1 MPSPDLNSSRS
12 PAADNAV
19 NVCLAEHSRALFQAS
34 WMRSATAEASALRHR
49 LRKLHFHAETPFRCI
64 KHHEKKPEPSVAP
77 SDATGRELIALME
90 AEVSSELL
98 LREDDGD
105 GEIQWKR
112 ATAGD
117 LLGLTPLFMGML
129 ENARKTQQ
137 NPPERQPGRHQLGEI
152 IGQGLE
158 QNIPLRLLQLVIS
171 EMAETL
177 HHIALY
183 DAIQT
188 YGPPPCDFMF
198 MVMGSE
204 GRFEQ
209 TLKTDQDNA
218 IVFDG
223 DEETH
228 QPYFLKLGDSVN
240 KALHAFGFDLCKG
253 DVMAKNPKW
262 CRSLDS
268 WKQYFSN
275 WIRTPKPMAVMQST
289 IFFDFKCG
297 YGNPDFRRALRQHL
311 REILSERADL
321 FFYHLAQNTINNA
334 IPLGLLGGLKYKS
347 AEGLD
352 LKKAMLPGVN
362 YARLYALRHHIH
374 HPNTLRRLQE
384 LKKDK
389 VLPEQEIEELS
400 GTYIFLMDLRLRH
413 QLKLL
418 KSNQSPDNNIIPE
431 ELPKETKEQLKQAL
445 KKMKRLQQH
454 LRLEYSSGY

>member
-1 MPSPDLNSSRS
+1 MPSPNEKNQNN
-12 PAADNAV
+12 PATDYSV
-19 NVCLAEHSRALFQAS
+19 RIRLAENGLTLLESDWMQQA
-34 WMRSATAEASALRHR
+34 TGENTALRQH
-49 LRKLHFHAETPFRCI
+49 LRKLHYHAKKPFRCS
-64 KHHEKKPEPSVAP
+64 KHREKKPEPSVAP
-77 SDATGRELIALME
+77 ARATGRELIAIME

-98 LREDDGD
+98 LREEDENGNLM
-105 GEIQWKR
+105 WKL

-117 LLGLTPLFMGML
+117 LLGLTPMFLDML
-129 ENARKTQQ
+129 KSAGGPQDSSDK
-137 NPPERQPGRHQLGEI
+137 QPGRHQLAEI
-152 IGQGLE
+152 IEQGLK
-158 QNIPLRLLQLVIS
+158 QDIPLRLLQLVVS

-183 DAIQT
+183 DGIQT
-188 YGPPPCDFMF
+188 FGPPPCDFMF

-228 QPYFLKLGDSVN
+228 QAYFLKLGDSVN

-253 DVMAKNPKW
+253 DVMARNPKW
-262 CRSLDS
+262 CRSLDG
-268 WKQYFSN
+268 WKRYFSN

-311 REILSERADL
+311 REMLSERADL
-321 FFYHLAQNTINNA
+321 FFYHLAQNAIDNA
-334 IPLGLLGGLKYKS
+334 IPLGFFGGFKYPS
-347 AEGLD
+347 DEGLD
-352 LKKAMLPGVN
+352 VKKAMLPAVN

-374 HPNTLRRLQE
+374 HPNTLRRLYE
-384 LKKDK
+384 LKNDK
-389 VLPEQEIEELS
+389 ALPEKEVEELS
-400 GTYIFLMDLRLRH
+400 ETYTFMMDLRLRH
-413 QLKLL
+413 QLGLL
-418 KSNQSPDNNIIPE
+418 HNNQTPDNNIFPGNY
-431 ELPKETKEQLKQAL
+431 PKETQDRLKNAL
-445 KKMKRLQQH
+445 KKMKSLQQH

>member
-1 MPSPDLNSSRS
+1 MMPSP
-12 PAADNAV
+12 NANNQSESAGDDAV
-19 NVCLAEHSRALFQAS
+19 RLQLAENGLMLLESDWMQQA
-34 WMRSATAEASALRHR
+34 TGENTVLRQH
-49 LRKLHFHAETPFRCI
+49 LRKLHFHAEKPFICS
-64 KHHEKKPEPSVAP
+64 KHREKKPEPSVAP
-77 SDATGRELIALME
+77 VRASGRELIAIME

-98 LREDDGD
+98 LRAEDESGN
-105 GEIQWKR
+105 ITWKR

-117 LLGLTPLFMGML
+117 LLGLTPLFLDML
-129 ENARKTQQ
+129 KSAGKQQ
-137 NPPERQPGRHQLGEI
+137 QSSEKKPGRHQLAEI
-152 IGQGLE
+152 IEQGLE
-158 QNIPLRLLQLVIS
+158 QEIPLRLLQLVVS

-183 DAIQT
+183 DGIQT

-223 DEETH
+223 DEQTH
-228 QPYFLKLGDSVN
+228 QAYFLKLGDFVN

-253 DVMAKNPKW
+253 DVMARNPKW
-262 CRSLDS
+262 CRSLDG
-268 WKQYFSN
+268 WKRYFSN
-275 WIRTPKPMAVMQST
+275 WIRTPEPMAVMQST

-311 REILSERADL
+311 REILSGRADL
-321 FFYHLAQNTINNA
+321 FFYHLAQNAIDNA
-334 IPLGLLGGLKYKS
+334 IPLGFFGGFKYP
-347 AEGLD
+347 ADEGLD
-352 LKKAMLPGVN
+352 VKKAMLPAVN

-384 LKKDK
+384 LKSNNI
-389 VLPEQEIEELS
+389 LPENEVDELS
-400 GTYIFLMDLRLRH
+400 ETYTFVMDLRLRH
-413 QLKLL
+413 QLALL
-418 KSNQSPDNNIIPE
+418 KKNETPDNNIIPE
-431 ELPKETKEQLKQAL
+431 KYPKETQDKLKKAL
-445 KKMKRLQQH
+445 KKMKSLQQH